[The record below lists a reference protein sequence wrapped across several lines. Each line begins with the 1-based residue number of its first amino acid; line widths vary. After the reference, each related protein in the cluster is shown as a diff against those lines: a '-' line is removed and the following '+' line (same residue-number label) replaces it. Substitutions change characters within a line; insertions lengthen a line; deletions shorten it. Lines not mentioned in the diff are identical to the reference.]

1 MCPETEN
8 TYVLFLRVTVVP
20 DSGVK
25 IYSNIDIMLEKV
37 QTLVGAS
44 VNSWS
49 ISENFLVDR
58 TSVIPTQRLV
68 GLFMSLN

>member
-44 VNSWS
+44 VNS
-49 ISENFLVDR
+49 
-58 TSVIPTQRLV
+58 
-68 GLFMSLN
+68 